1 MMENFK
7 KYIRGI
13 LAGISIAIGGTVFLS
28 LESKVAASVFF
39 AAGLFM
45 ICTFGFDLY
54 TGKICY
60 VFEND
65 RSFLFGIPFI
75 WLGNLTGTFLAAA
88 LLGLTRFSTPLAD
101 RAKSVA
107 EGKLSDGYLSLFI
120 LAVFCDILI
129 YVAVEGYR
137 SCPYELGKYL
147 SIIFGVSVFVM
158 CGFEHSVADM
168 FYFSMAGAW
177 SGKAL
182 AAVIVIS
189 LGNAVGGM
197 LIPAVR
203 KFILK

>member
-1 MMENFK
+1 MENLK

-13 LAGISIAIGGTVFLS
+13 LAGLSIAIGGTVFLS

-39 AAGLFM
+39 AAGLFI

-65 RSFLFGIPFI
+65 SAFLCGIPFI
-75 WLGNLTGTFLAAA
+75 WLGNLTGTYLAA
-88 LLGLTRFSTPLAD
+88 LLLRLTRLSSSLEE
-101 RAKSVA
+101 RAKAVA
-107 EGKLSDGYLSLFI
+107 EGKLSDGYLSLFV

-168 FYFSMAGAW
+168 FYFSIAGAW
-177 SGKAL
+177 SGKAA

-189 LGNAVGGM
+189 LGNAAGGM

-203 KFILK
+203 KYVLK